1 MNIGKTGGTGERLT
15 AEFLR
20 KNGFSII
27 KRNYHC
33 RYGEID
39 IIAENDEF
47 ILFVEVKTRSVD
59 FISDGFEAVT
69 KSKQKLIIKAA
80 AEYFYRC
87 GSDKQPRFDVVS
99 IVLDGKK
106 VVGFNY
112 ITDAFDA
119 SGTNII
125 F

>member
-39 IIAENDEF
+39 IIAENKEYIIF
-47 ILFVEVKTRSVD
+47 TEVKTRREDSLVSPVEAVD
-59 FISDGFEAVT
+59 FHKQRRIILTAEDFLT
-69 KSKQKLIIKAA
+69 KYETEL
-80 AEYFYRC
+80 
-87 GSDKQPRFDVVS
+87 QPRFDVSEVT
-99 IVLDGKK
+99 VYKKTDGTD
-106 VVGFNY
+106 GYRLNY
-112 ITDAFDA
+112 IKNAF
-119 SGTNII
+119 
-125 F
+125 

>member
-1 MNIGKTGGTGERLT
+1 MKNSETGKLGEESVCVYLT
-15 AEFLR
+15 ERGYRIAA
-20 KNGFSII
+20 
-27 KRNYHC
+27 RNY
-33 RYGEID
+33 RIKGGEID
-39 IIAENDEF
+39 IIAENDEYIVF
-47 ILFVEVKTRSVD
+47 LEVKTRSAD
-59 FISDGFEAVT
+59 FISDGFDAVT
-69 KSKQKLIIKAA
+69 KTKQKLIIKAA
-80 AEYFYRC
+80 AEYFYRI